1 MFTLIQ
7 KQAPE
12 FAAEAVDEYGNFIN
26 LKLSDYKYKNYVCLF
41 FYPFNFTYVCPTEIL
56 SFSQNLS
63 RFKARNTQILGI
75 SVDSKFSH
83 QIWRQLPLEQG
94 GIGKIGFP
102 LVSDIT
108 KEICRSYGVLI
119 EDSMAIR
126 GTFLLDK
133 QGIIRHITLNDLPL
147 GRNVEEVLR
156 IIDALQHNEEN
167 GDVCPVNW
175 TKGESSIKP
184 TAQGISLYFL
194 NNRNK
199 FDILSK

>member
-12 FAAEAVDEYGNFIN
+12 FAAEAVDESGNFIN
-26 LKLSDYKYKNYVCLF
+26 IKLSDYKYKNYVCLF
-41 FYPFNFTYVCPTEIL
+41 FYPFDFTYVCPTEIL

-63 RFKARNTQILGI
+63 RFKARNTQILGV

-83 QIWRQLPLEQG
+83 YTWRQLSLKDG
-94 GIGKIGFP
+94 GIGEIGFP

-126 GTFLLDK
+126 GTFIIDK

-147 GRNVEEVLR
+147 GRNVEEALR
-156 IIDALQHNEEN
+156 IIDAIQYNQEN
-167 GDVCPVNW
+167 GNVCPANW
-175 TKGESSIKP
+175 IKGENSIHP
-184 TAQGISLYFL
+184 TPKGISTYLL
-194 NNRNK
+194 NNKNR
-199 FDILSK
+199 FDILAK